1 MFSHCF
7 QQLKLTCKGIV
18 MRMLERTPDLADVT
32 HLVLD
37 EVHERSIESDFL
49 MVVLKRLLVKRKDL
63 KYVPPNSFRY

>member
-1 MFSHCF
+1 
-7 QQLKLTCKGIV
+7 
-18 MRMLERTPDLADVT
+18 MRMLERTPDLAHVT

-63 KYVPPNSFRY
+63 KYVFDTMLT